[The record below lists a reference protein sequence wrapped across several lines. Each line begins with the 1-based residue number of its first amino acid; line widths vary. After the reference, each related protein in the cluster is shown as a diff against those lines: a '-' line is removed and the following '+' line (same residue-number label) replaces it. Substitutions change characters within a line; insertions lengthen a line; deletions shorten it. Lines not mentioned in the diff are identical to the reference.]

1 MHKNSKNKLFQIHE
15 TAHACGL
22 SRSTLMRMEEKGLLT
37 PAYVDPD
44 SGRRYYDNFSVARIL
59 QVEKFKAMGL
69 TNEEI
74 IAYFQSGG
82 QAEPLLAAL
91 EGRLQDLLR
100 SVEELRIRTAGTR
113 DMSVSVQEI
122 GLPEVICCMQKCMG
136 RTPEEKYNAMFA
148 FYAECIKQ
156 GHCLSDE
163 PLFTT
168 LEREDFLHGYIGT
181 EPYPYYVCVPVRKE
195 TAETVRLPASKRA
208 FGAVLRRLRPYGRGV
223 ADARARGKGTRAEAR
238 GAAPCARACR
248 ALHRARDRGAALLLP
263 PGAAGDPR
271 HAVNEEGN
279 SGFPWGRL
287 RRAIP

>member
-1 MHKNSKNKLFQIHE
+1 MHKNNKNKLFQIHE
-15 TAHACGL
+15 AARACGL
-22 SRSTLMRMEEKGLLT
+22 SRSTLMRMEAKGLLT
-37 PAYVDPD
+37 PAHVDPD

-100 SVEELRIRTAGTR
+100 SVEELRIRTAGTK

-163 PLFTT
+163 PLFTMQ
-168 LEREDFLHGYIGT
+168 EREDFLHGYIGT

-195 TAETVRLPASKRA
+195 TAETVRLPASS
-208 FGAVLRRLRPYGRGV
+208 VLSVLYYGDYDHMDEAWLTLGREVKVRGLKPAGLPRVLGLVAPYTGREIAERLYCSRIVLPV
-223 ADARARGKGTRAEAR
+223 TP
-238 GAAPCARACR
+238 AAP
-248 ALHRARDRGAALLLP
+248 
-263 PGAAGDPR
+263 
-271 HAVNEEGN
+271 
-279 SGFPWGRL
+279 
-287 RRAIP
+287 